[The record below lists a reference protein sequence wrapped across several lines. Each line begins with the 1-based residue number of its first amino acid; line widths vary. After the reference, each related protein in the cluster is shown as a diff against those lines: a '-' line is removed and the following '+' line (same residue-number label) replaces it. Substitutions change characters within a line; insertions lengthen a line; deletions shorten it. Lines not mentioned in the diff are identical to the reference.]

1 MAQIPTAEE
10 LLSKRVYI
18 NRDGVDSVDDTVSDV
33 TATMVEFAKM
43 HVEAALKEASENGQA
58 FVNGNGEWVSSN
70 VTAVINKNSIL
81 NSYSLTNIK

>member
-33 TATMVEFAKM
+33 TATMIEFAKI
-43 HVEAALKEASENGQA
+43 HVEAALKAASEDADIIPDPNGMDWY
-58 FVNGNGEWVSSN
+58 VVS
-70 VTAVINKNSIL
+70 KDSIL
-81 NSYSLTNIK
+81 SAYLLENIK

>member
-43 HVEAALKEASENGQA
+43 HVEAALKEASENA
-58 FVNGNGEWVSSN
+58 DIIPDPNGMDWDVVS
-70 VTAVINKNSIL
+70 KDSIL
-81 NSYSLTNIK
+81 NSYPLTNIK

>member
-43 HVEAALKEASENGQA
+43 HVTAALKEASEH
-58 FVNGNGEWVSSN
+58 FDHYS
-70 VTAVINKNSIL
+70 NKNAIL